1 MGAQRARRVLRH
13 GGGLR
18 HQVPGAAG
26 LGDRAVQPQPPRGAD
41 HRRGAEPVDRGA
53 RGAPDAHQHQ
63 FQQGRASAVDPD
75 GPARAA
81 RDDHPPRTETVRAA
95 GYGELPHPGHGPR
108 DHARL
113 CAPQASACRRLGR
126 RVHRR
131 RGRTHL
137 SEIGRRSAARQQAGG
152 FRHGLRRHIRQV
164 VRRRGGHRR
173 GSGRRHLPRDE
184 RHDHGGRRMKNDI
197 RFYWRLVLRRL
208 PVMLAII
215 ILFTALAL
223 VQAVRL
229 PAVFETEARLLVES
243 PQISD
248 NLVDVT
254 VTTSADEEITII
266 RERLLTRANMLS
278 IANQF
283 NVFEDYDELAPDT
296 IVALMQDMTSIQSRG
311 GRNEATVITV
321 GFEARSGQIAADVV
335 NEYVT
340 RIIAANVELRTGRA
354 EGTLDFF
361 ETEVERL
368 SNELATRSA
377 RISQFQAENADAL
390 PADQAFRLGRQAV
403 LQERVSSA
411 QRELSTL
418 IDQRARIIAI
428 YEATGQIT
436 ATDNTLTDDQR
447 QLRNLERELAQQ
459 LSIYSEDAPQIVTL
473 RRRIDTL
480 RTQVATTSP
489 QDGPGNS
496 GQAVLDMQLGQI
508 DAQIESLESVISE
521 AEAELVRLEDAIARA
536 PINAITLQG
545 LERNYENIRAQY
557 DSAVSRLA
565 QASTGE
571 RIELTARG
579 QRITLIESASVPSQ
593 PARPNRRLMA
603 VVGVAAGIG
612 LAASLFILL
621 RSEERRVGKPVE
633 IGRSLR
639 IEPLATV
646 PYISTRAE
654 H

>member
-1 MGAQRARRVLRH
+1 
-13 GGGLR
+13 
-18 HQVPGAAG
+18 
-26 LGDRAVQPQPPRGAD
+26 
-41 HRRGAEPVDRGA
+41 
-53 RGAPDAHQHQ
+53 
-63 FQQGRASAVDPD
+63 
-75 GPARAA
+75 
-81 RDDHPPRTETVRAA
+81 
-95 GYGELPHPGHGPR
+95 
-108 DHARL
+108 
-113 CAPQASACRRLGR
+113 
-126 RVHRR
+126 
-131 RGRTHL
+131 
-137 SEIGRRSAARQQAGG
+137 
-152 FRHGLRRHIRQV
+152 
-164 VRRRGGHRR
+164 
-173 GSGRRHLPRDE
+173 
-184 RHDHGGRRMKNDI
+184 MKNDI
-197 RFYWRLVLRRL
+197 KFYWRLVLRRL
-208 PVMLAII
+208 PLMMAII
-215 ILFTALAL
+215 ILFSALAF

-229 PAVFETEARLLVES
+229 PAIFESEARLLVES
-243 PQISD
+243 PQISND
-248 NLVDVT
+248 LLDIDA
-254 VTTSADEEITII
+254 TTTADEEITVIS
-266 RERLLTRANMLS
+266 ERLLTRANLLD
-278 IANQF
+278 IANDF
-283 NVFEDYDELAPDT
+283 NVFENYSEMTPDS
-296 IVALMQDMTSIQSRG
+296 IVAEMLDRTRIESRG
-311 GRNEATVITV
+311 GRNQATVIEV
-321 GFEARSGQIAADVV
+321 GFEARTGQIAADVV

-418 IDQRARIIAI
+418 IDQLARIIAI

-489 QDGPGNS
+489 EDGAGNS
-496 GQAVLDMQLGQI
+496 AQAVLDMQLGQI

-521 AEAELVRLEDAIARA
+521 AEAELVRLEDSIART

-545 LERNYENIRAQY
+545 LERDYENIRMQY
-557 DSAVSRLA
+557 DSAVARLA

-579 QRITLIESASVPSQ
+579 QRITLIEAANVPSE
-593 PARPNRRLMA
+593 PARPNRRLLA
-603 VVGVAAGIG
+603 AFGVAAGIG
-612 LAASLFILL
+612 LAVGLFILL
-621 RSEERRVGKPVE
+621 EFLNRTVRRPVE
-633 IGRSLR
+633 ISRSLG

-646 PYISTRAE
+646 PYISTRTERFRRIGFRVAALLLVVVGLPAGLWAIDTYYIPLDQLATDVMSRLGLA
-654 H
+654 

>member
-1 MGAQRARRVLRH
+1 
-13 GGGLR
+13 
-18 HQVPGAAG
+18 
-26 LGDRAVQPQPPRGAD
+26 
-41 HRRGAEPVDRGA
+41 
-53 RGAPDAHQHQ
+53 
-63 FQQGRASAVDPD
+63 
-75 GPARAA
+75 
-81 RDDHPPRTETVRAA
+81 
-95 GYGELPHPGHGPR
+95 
-108 DHARL
+108 
-113 CAPQASACRRLGR
+113 
-126 RVHRR
+126 
-131 RGRTHL
+131 
-137 SEIGRRSAARQQAGG
+137 
-152 FRHGLRRHIRQV
+152 
-164 VRRRGGHRR
+164 
-173 GSGRRHLPRDE
+173 
-184 RHDHGGRRMKNDI
+184 MKNDI

-459 LSIYSEDAPQIVTL
+459 LSVYSEDAPQIVTL

-489 QDGPGNS
+489 EDGAGNS
-496 GQAVLDMQLGQI
+496 AQAVLDMQLGQI

-579 QRITLIESASVPSQ
+579 QRITLIEAANVPSE

-621 RSEERRVGKPVE
+621 EVLNRTVRRPVE
-633 IGRSLR
+633 ISRSLG
-639 IEPLATV
+639 IEPLATI
-646 PYISTRAE
+646 PHISTRAE
-654 H
+654 HFKRIGFRVAALLLVVAGLPAGLWAIDTYYIPLDQLATDVMSRLGLA

>member
-1 MGAQRARRVLRH
+1 
-13 GGGLR
+13 
-18 HQVPGAAG
+18 
-26 LGDRAVQPQPPRGAD
+26 
-41 HRRGAEPVDRGA
+41 
-53 RGAPDAHQHQ
+53 
-63 FQQGRASAVDPD
+63 
-75 GPARAA
+75 
-81 RDDHPPRTETVRAA
+81 
-95 GYGELPHPGHGPR
+95 
-108 DHARL
+108 
-113 CAPQASACRRLGR
+113 
-126 RVHRR
+126 
-131 RGRTHL
+131 
-137 SEIGRRSAARQQAGG
+137 
-152 FRHGLRRHIRQV
+152 
-164 VRRRGGHRR
+164 
-173 GSGRRHLPRDE
+173 
-184 RHDHGGRRMKNDI
+184 MKNDI

-215 ILFTALAL
+215 ILFTALTL

-229 PAVFETEARLLVES
+229 PAVYETEARLLVEA
-243 PQISD
+243 PQISGD
-248 NLVDVT
+248 LVEVT

-283 NVFEDYDELAPDT
+283 DVFENYDELPPDT
-296 IVALMQDMTSIQSRG
+296 IVELMRERTNIQSSG
-311 GRNEATVITV
+311 GRNEATLITV
-321 GFEARSGQIAADVV
+321 SFEARSGQIAADVV

-361 ETEVERL
+361 ENEVERL
-368 SNELATRSA
+368 SGELASRSA

-403 LQERVSSA
+403 LQERMSSA

-428 YEATGQIT
+428 YEATGQIA

-447 QLRNLERELAQQ
+447 QLRDLERELAQQ

-480 RTQVATTSP
+480 RNQVATTSP

-521 AEAELVRLEDAIARA
+521 AEAELVRLEDSIART

-545 LERNYENIRAQY
+545 LERDYENIRMQY
-557 DSAVSRLA
+557 DSAVARLA

-579 QRITLIESASVPSQ
+579 QRITLIEAANVPSEA
-593 PARPNRRLMA
+593 ARPNRRLMA
-603 VVGVAAGIG
+603 VAGVGAGIG
-612 LAASLFILL
+612 IAVGLFILL
-621 RSEERRVGKPVE
+621 EFLNRTVRRPVE
-633 IGRSLR
+633 INRWLG
-639 IEPLATV
+639 IEPLATI
-646 PYISTRAE
+646 PHISTRTERFKRIGFRVATLLLVAAGLPAGLWAIDTYYIPLDQLATDVMSRLGLA
-654 H
+654 